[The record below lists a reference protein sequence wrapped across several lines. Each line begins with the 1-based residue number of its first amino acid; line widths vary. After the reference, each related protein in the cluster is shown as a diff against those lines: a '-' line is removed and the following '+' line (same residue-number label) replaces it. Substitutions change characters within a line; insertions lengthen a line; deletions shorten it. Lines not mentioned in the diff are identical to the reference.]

1 MGTFVVQFRNLDDQ
15 ISRLDKIVKHYDRE
29 IKKEDLELVSHN
41 LADEIQDLK
50 DFRKDFQEIIRETFR
65 IPTDAAQDQTIV
77 DSIFEERQGLTDLF
91 DKDIFGNSL
100 EDLSLYNYAEIS
112 YGSDYNFSK
121 VRLLGV
127 KGLEKIRY
135 YITDISHSFSPTT
148 VKLLE
153 NIRDIIESRD
163 LLAFKELMTCKQRDA
178 WKTDLEIIEN
188 KNKQLYK
195 YLWSEFTKNFL
206 VPSAE
211 IGRGIEPTESMT
223 DERREEIIK
232 KMNSQSTLTKEQ
244 AIENNK
250 KIQAVKR
257 ELEEKAD
264 KDKEESIDIIKQL
277 EDSLKKSATEA
288 GQNTVAL
295 LMQFADKYSIGC
307 IVKEVLECVKP
318 ANFTCKDLFKDL
330 SVTEI
335 FDRISLVFPRG
346 SDTFRALEAAV
357 EKAVFGE
364 VYSLKDEIKK
374 KEERI
379 AEDEKLLAFLSQKT
393 QTIGS
398 LDDRV
403 RGRTENIDVLT
414 SNLETH
420 KQELQELNTK
430 LQQEQE
436 KVFADLNLAERQK
449 RVVRES
455 GNVSAIFTLPV
466 QEDERLG
473 IITITDKAINAIDS
487 VIPLEDLCEAITNA
501 FSMAGGQFPYI
512 QFEGFPSLK
521 FPQPRPVSDIFSG
534 ISLEIGDFF
543 VKGLVQGLLFFLQG
557 LVDQLLNCDNLD
569 ELIANMVSGEPIAQN
584 SGLYGD
590 LGLLF
595 GGEFDFPNARQALE
609 NQMEQFIDRSL
620 PYFQDIL
627 RVKIGSDSPNGSQVS
642 TSIGIDAGATA
653 DLIRGE
659 GDLSTFAAEAV
670 QQTLLDNVSSNR
682 QGVLDFFLQQ
692 DTNPLA
698 SWDISFDGE
707 KFEVTDGL
715 RVVDIREID
724 KFFNSVSTSFLS
736 TLGQSNFSVGALQ
749 DAYILLNKPKE
760 EVQLVPTETQQAVE
774 EATAEQISNEFKN
787 LFAACNAMLTPTE
800 LIKLLAGKPTPN
812 SLKLTKELM
821 CLKAPRLCKSINSP
835 SQIKNLF
842 NNFGKFSGLGVLND
856 ELEIIAGLPESQKR
870 DISPKLCIPYNNVD
884 QFRNSLMQ
892 RVVTPDVA
900 NKIID
905 NINAEKVKNLNKIA
919 KDIINITKGSAD
931 LKRPT
936 PAREKAVKSIL
947 DALKGQLLDEEE
959 PTSDSLV
966 EEPKSLQDRARE
978 KSDEMLEKSDA
989 FQDILS
995 SATHS
1000 LFNPIKKAFN
1010 DDIGSYIEFLS
1021 TTREVEKEVKR
1032 YTEVDSD
1039 GETTRVLTSEF
1050 RELLNAG
1057 LVPIKDGDRA
1067 IMVDTKRDD
1076 GKPAA
1081 GDINGSAGDNY
1092 IKGEDL
1098 LPVFKKENGKIIG
1111 YAFQTAFEDIQ
1122 NGLVIDSTR
1131 NDLVI
1136 SIKGSFSDNNA
1147 IAEFSNNLGGLF
1159 GDAFGLIMNSVM
1171 DSIPRWNIKYTE
1183 TLNESVFEIMPTGS
1197 FFVPMAGLVSFGNKY
1212 TYRTNKPQIDA
1223 DVMNLLV
1230 DKYGSRDSIPG
1241 RKEVFLNLVDYDNGL
1256 TRVLQGKTQQ
1266 QKQKYSDYLVDVY
1279 ESFLSDFTDSLAE
1292 SIKETSLL
1300 KEIDSGDDE
1309 KKSLVAIQLINFI
1322 REPTEQEDATGVDP
1336 HIFDFASL
1344 ESKFQELYEKNKKK
1358 VNSNLQQLRGLQK
1371 RDSRFGKSANVVLAK
1386 MFIRLVVAD
1395 YLFKTIFVSDYF
1407 NFSKYFAKL
1416 GLLVEHISSI
1426 AQNEL
1431 IERDVIEDFS
1441 KYLKTVYDEELQKGK
1456 VEKISSSEATSYLQG
1471 TSLIMPEIKK
1481 LVKVELNQLY
1491 CKLAV
1496 ILGKEQ
1502 GEGNA
1507 LTFLEPFLKDIPFQY
1522 VPNREYNT
1530 EYKVREKVYGKL
1542 LEKKKK
1548 EKEARIFKEQSTL
1561 RDFSVN
1567 TSRSSG
1573 ELSSLDRGILGRFLI
1588 EKYVKIEKFN
1598 KEYFEKFNSIDYPFL
1613 QKFENKEMSLED
1625 FKFKILNNAAL
1636 RGTNVGGYNLEKI
1649 IWYNCDNPVEGIVNS
1664 PIKYGVRLVYVAE
1677 SSSDTLKGTKY
1688 HVQEGAEKF
1697 EIFKISEKEFTD
1709 TPGSSTTA
1717 KDIERQFYF
1726 DYEQTLTRA
1735 EQIYQKLH
1743 SELFEQKE
1751 TKMLFAYTA
1760 PINEIASMFMVHSYF
1775 VHSDERMKYLFEQ
1788 TKQVIFD
1795 FSNRLENI
1803 GLKNNTIQSLA
1814 DMSKKQKE
1822 REENTGN
1829 PAGPIDINALKFFYR
1844 APIQILK
1851 GLAALV
1857 DPNIFIADKIVMAS
1871 SLIGAL
1877 TGQKIFLPYSAASL
1891 ALLPFPLFTGPPP
1904 IGIAPPLTA
1913 YNIALPLGPIFLA
1926 LEPLLW
1932 DLPWFQNNNSE
1943 TSTAKEGLKQ
1953 LNSGKEVP
1961 SELDPELLK
1970 CDDENGEENNN

>member
-1 MGTFVVQFRNLDDQ
+1 MGIFVVQFKNLDDQ
-15 ISRLDKIVKHYDRE
+15 ISKLDKIVKDYDKD
-29 IKKEDLELVSHN
+29 IKKEDLELASHN
-41 LADEIQDLK
+41 LTDEINNLK
-50 DFRKDFQEIIRETFR
+50 NFRKDFEDLITESVRPPVESNR
-65 IPTDAAQDQTIV
+65 IDGTAP
-77 DSIFEERQGLTDLF
+77 LF
-91 DKDIFGNSL
+91 YEDVFGNSL
-100 EDLSLYNYAEIS
+100 EADFDLYNYAEIS
-112 YGSDYNFSK
+112 YGSSYKFLT

-127 KGLEKIRY
+127 KNLQKIRY
-135 YITDISHSFSPTT
+135 YITDLAHPFSPTT

-163 LLAFKELMTCKQRDA
+163 LINFKELMRCKERDA
-178 WKTDLEIIEN
+178 WKTDLEILQQ
-188 KNKQLYK
+188 KNKDQRK
-195 YLWSEFTKNFL
+195 YTWSEFTKKFL
-206 VPSAE
+206 VPPAE
-211 IGRGIEPTESMT
+211 IGRGIYPVGEMT
-223 DERREEIIK
+223 DERRSDIAK
-232 KMNSQSTLTKEQ
+232 KMNSKSALTREE

-250 KIQAVKR
+250 KLQAVKR
-257 ELEEKAD
+257 ELEQKAD
-264 KDKEESIDIIKQL
+264 KDKEESIDIVKQL
-277 EDSLKKSATEA
+277 EESLVNSAKKVGEDSVT
-288 GQNTVAL
+288 AL
-295 LMQFADKYSIGC
+295 MNFADKYSIGC

-318 ANFTCKDLFKDL
+318 ANFTCKDLFKNL

-346 SDTFRALEAAV
+346 SDTFKAIEQAI

-364 VYSLKDEIKK
+364 LYSLKNEVKE

-379 AEDEKLLAFLSQKT
+379 AEDERLLEFLQQEAPAGLVASERT
-393 QTIGS
+393 QRQESKNILTQ
-398 LDDRV
+398 
-403 RGRTENIDVLT
+403 NID
-414 SNLETH
+414 TH
-420 KQELQELNTK
+420 KEELQQLK
-430 LQQEQE
+430 QRLQQEQE
-436 KVFADLNLAERQK
+436 RVFGDLQLSERQK
-449 RVVRES
+449 DVVRKS
-455 GNVSAIFTLPV
+455 GNVSALFTLPV
-466 QEDERLG
+466 EEDERIG
-473 IITITDKAINAIDS
+473 IVTITDKAINAIDS

-501 FSMAGGQFPYI
+501 LSIAGGQFPYI

-521 FPQPRPVSDIFSG
+521 FPEVRPINDIFSG

-543 VKGLVQGLLFFLQG
+543 VKGLVQGILFFLQG

-569 ELIANMVSGEPIAQN
+569 ELIANIVSGEPIAQN

-590 LGLLF
+590 LGALF
-595 GGEFDFPNARQALE
+595 GGELDFPNAKEAILQQANGFIE
-609 NQMEQFIDRSL
+609 NSL

-627 RVKIGSDSPNGSQVS
+627 RVNIGSEEGGQFS
-642 TSIGIDAGATA
+642 TSIGIDAASTA
-653 DLIRGE
+653 DLLRGE
-659 GDLSTFAAEAV
+659 GDLSTFAAEAL
-670 QQTLLDNVSSNR
+670 QQTLIDNASSNT

-692 DTNPLA
+692 DVNPLA
-698 SWDISFDGE
+698 NWDISFDGE
-707 KFEVTDGL
+707 KFEISDGL
-715 RVVDIREID
+715 RVVDIREFD
-724 KFFNSVSTSFLS
+724 KFFNSVSTSFLT
-736 TLGQSNFSVGALQ
+736 TLGQSNFSLGALQ
-749 DAYILLNKPKE
+749 DAYVLLNRPQE
-760 EVQLVPTETQQAVE
+760 DIQLAPTEQQQALE
-774 EATAEQISNEFKN
+774 ETTTEQISNEFKN

-800 LIKLLAGKPTPN
+800 FIKLLAGKPTPN

-821 CLKAPRLCKSINSP
+821 CLKAPRLCRSINTP

-842 NNFGKFSGLGVLND
+842 DNFGKFSGLGDLND
-856 ELEIIAGLPESQKR
+856 ELEIIADLPEARRR
-870 DISPKLCIPYNNVD
+870 DISPKLCIPYKNVD
-884 QFRNSLMQ
+884 QFRSSLMQ
-892 RVVTPDVA
+892 RVVDPVVA

-905 NINAEKVKNLNKIA
+905 DINAEKVKNLNKIA
-919 KDIINITKGSAD
+919 NDILNIGKGSAD
-931 LKRPT
+931 IKKPT
-936 PAREKAVKSIL
+936 PARENAVKSIL
-947 DALKGQLLDEEE
+947 DALKGSLADEEAIPEE
-959 PTSDSLV
+959 P
-966 EEPKSLQDRARE
+966 EETPKSLQDRARE

-1067 IMVDTKRDD
+1067 IMVDTKRDN
-1076 GKPAA
+1076 GEPAA
-1081 GDINGSAGDNY
+1081 GDIDGSAGDNY

-1183 TLNESVFEIMPTGS
+1183 TLKESVFEIIPTGS
-1197 FFVPMAGLVSFGNKY
+1197 FFVPMAGLVPFGNKY

-1256 TRVLQGKTQQ
+1256 TKVLQGKTQQ

-1279 ESFLSDFTDSLAE
+1279 ESFLSDFTDSFAE

-1431 IERDVIEDFS
+1431 IDRDVIEDFS

-1507 LTFLEPFLKDIPFQY
+1507 LTFLEPFLKDIPFEY
-1522 VPNREYNT
+1522 VPKRKNNALYDT
-1530 EYKVREKVYGKL
+1530 SEKIYGKL

-1548 EKEARIFKEQSTL
+1548 EKEARIFKEQTAL

-1567 TSRSSG
+1567 TLRSSG
-1573 ELSSLDRGILGRFLI
+1573 ELLSSDGGILGRFLI

-1598 KEYFEKFNSIDYPFL
+1598 KEYFEKWNNADYPFL
-1613 QKFENKEMSLED
+1613 QKFENKEITIED

-1636 RGTNVGGYNLEKI
+1636 RGTNAGSYNNLENV

-1677 SSSDTLKGTKY
+1677 SNTNILKGTKY
-1688 HVQEGAEKF
+1688 HFEEGREKF

-1726 DYEQTLTRA
+1726 DYEQTLVRA
-1735 EQIYQKLH
+1735 EQIYRGLKAQ
-1743 SELFEQKE
+1743 LFELKE

-1760 PINEIASMFMVHSYF
+1760 PINEIASMFMTHSYF

-1803 GLKNNTIQSLA
+1803 GLKNNAVQSLTNMA
-1814 DMSKKQKE
+1814 QKQKE
-1822 REENTGN
+1822 REDNTGN

-1913 YNIALPLGPIFLA
+1913 YNIAFPLGPIFLA

-1932 DLPWFQNNNSE
+1932 DLPWFKFNNSE
-1943 TSTAKEGLKQ
+1943 SSTAKDGLKQ

-1961 SELDPELLK
+1961 TELDPELLK
-1970 CDDENGEENNN
+1970 CDDENEEENNN